1 MCSFTVFGGGKCVR
15 QMTAICLTQCNTSLH
30 SVDQVVDCGL
40 WNVGPLLFNGC
51 AKFLDIG
58 RNWNTLS
65 YTPIQSIPNMLN
77 GWHVR
82 WVCWPCKNWVVFSFQ
97 ELCTDPCNMGLC
109 IIMLQHEVM
118 VVDEWHN
125 NGPQDLVKV
134 SLCIQNAI
142 NKMHLCSLSITYA
155 CPYHNP
161 TATMGHSI
169 HNVDISKPLTHTT
182 PYTLSA
188 ICPVQW
194 KPGFIREEN
203 TSPKCQTPSNVSICP
218 LKSVTTTNCSQV
230 ETPMRTTSMQMSF
243 PETVS
248 DSLCRNSLVMQTN
261 CYSSCP
267 GGWSQTI
274 LEVKMLD
281 VEVLGWCGYTWS
293 AVMRPVGCTAKFSE
307 TPLETAYGRE
317 MNIQFT
323 GNSSG
328 GHSCSQHANC
338 TLPQNLRH
346 LWHCAV
352 W

>member
-1 MCSFTVFGGGKCVR
+1 MCSFTVLGGLGGGSENQSVSGV
-15 QMTAICLTQCNTSLH
+15 TTICLTQCNTSPSH
-30 SVDQVVDCGL
+30 KVDQVVDCGL
-40 WNVGPLLFNGC
+40 WNVGPLFFNCC
-51 AKFLDIG
+51 AKVLDIG

-77 GWHVR
+77 GWHVW
-82 WVCWPCKNWVVFSFQ
+82 WVCWPCKNWDVFSFQ
-97 ELCTDPCNMGLC
+97 ELCTDPCNIGPS
-109 IIMLQHEVM
+109 IIMLQHKVM
-118 VVDEWHN
+118 VVEEWHN
-125 NGPQDLVKV
+125 NGPQDLVTV
-134 SLCIQNAI
+134 SLCIQNGI
-142 NKMHLCSLSITYA
+142 NKIHLCSLSITYA

-182 PYTLSA
+182 LSA
-188 ICPVQW
+188 ICPGQK

-203 TSPKCQTPSNVSICP
+203 TSPKWQMPSNVRSCP
-218 LKSVTTTNCSQV
+218 LKSVTMTNCSQV

-248 DSLCRNSLVMQTN
+248 DSLCRNYLVMQTD
-261 CYSSCP
+261 CCSSCP
-267 GGWSQTI
+267 GDWSQTI

-281 VEVLGWCGYTWS
+281 VEVLGWCGYT
-293 AVMRPVGCTAKFSE
+293 VVRQVGCTASE

-328 GHSCSQHANC
+328 GHSCNQHANC